1 MLIYP
6 LFRCRLAPVTRR
18 LTLFIYVQLCYNIS
32 VGKNGTA
39 THEPTGCS

>member
-18 LTLFIYVQLCYNIS
+18 LTLFICLYLCYNIS
-32 VGKNGTA
+32 VGTNGTA
-39 THEPTGCS
+39 TRNLTG

>member
-6 LFRCRLAPVTRR
+6 LFRCRLAPATRR

-39 THEPTGCS
+39 TRNLTG